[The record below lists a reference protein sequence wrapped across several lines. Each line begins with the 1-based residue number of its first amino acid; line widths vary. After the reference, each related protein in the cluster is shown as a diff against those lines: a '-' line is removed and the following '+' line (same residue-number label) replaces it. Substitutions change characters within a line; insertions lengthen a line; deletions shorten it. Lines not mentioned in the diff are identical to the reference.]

1 MALFKDVKET
11 IVANLNAKN
20 GRFFA
25 VSDFIFGPGQN
36 VNDVV
41 PKPVT
46 ACNSSVLLRSNNPLY
61 GGSVRVNYDRLDF
74 SKVFSTTPLNTY
86 AKLRSFRPSTI
97 HDLIPDLNDYYG
109 LQLTADDIVD
119 RPLAL
124 TDGAGTAEIEAAV
137 GSLGWIGKFT
147 VTIVPGD
154 AKLEKW
160 VTDTDL
166 NGVQYPSGQSEKGQA
181 EVYSYQYDAT
191 KYWDYLKAL
200 QVPQEG
206 MDVPVE
212 LVNII
217 TEMTGNSWAL
227 EAGEYSMLGAKITYN
242 GTNEIGRPTNPSFS
256 YYLEILL
263 SDQSS
268 MLAGHLRFH
277 YNGSNSISSAL
288 VVDSFDVTLN
298 SMSAYDPTTNDN
310 PDYGAD
316 RHNPLLD
323 TRYND
328 YTMSGV
334 ALRTVPWSAEQV
346 PATDANLDKVIAALR
361 SVDTLPWNRTV
372 GADYSLASAWIAYNG
387 PIANMPQSLL
397 NGMQPDEFHRVG
409 FTNVLVFFPPYTQQ
423 ANLWYGIGYMYYNA
437 E

>member
-11 IVANLNAKN
+11 IVNNLNAKN

-25 VSDFIFGPGQN
+25 VSDFTFGPGQN

-86 AKLRSFRPSTI
+86 AKLRSFRPATI

-109 LQLTADDIVD
+109 LQLTAEDIVD
-119 RPLAL
+119 RPLTL
-124 TDGAGTAEIEAAV
+124 TDGAGTAVIEATP
-137 GSLGWIGKFT
+137 GSLGWTGKFT

-160 VTDTDL
+160 VLDTDL

-191 KYWDYLKAL
+191 KYWDYLKDLRVGA
-200 QVPQEG
+200 EG

-212 LVNII
+212 LLNII
-217 TEMTGNSWAL
+217 VELTGTGWTM
-227 EAGEYSMLGAKITYN
+227 EAGDYSMQGAKITYN
-242 GTNEIGRPTNPSFS
+242 GTNEIGHQTNPSYG
-256 YYLEILL
+256 YYLEILITD
-263 SDQSS
+263 SCA

-277 YNGSNSISSAL
+277 YNGSNSISNAL
-288 VVDSFDVTLN
+288 KVDSFSTTLN
-298 SMSAYDPTTNDN
+298 SMSAYDPANSEN
-310 PDYGAD
+310 PDYGVE
-316 RHNPLLD
+316 RHNPMLD

-328 YTMSGV
+328 YTLNGV
-334 ALRTVPWSAEQV
+334 ALRTIPWSSEQG

-361 SVDTLPWNRTV
+361 SVDTLPWNRTA

-387 PIANMPQSLL
+387 PISNMPQSLL
-397 NGMQPDEFHRVG
+397 NGMQPDEFHRPG